1 MKDEISDAIHLYG
14 FILPLCQKM
23 SGEEFAS
30 RIEGFFSLE
39 NPRNRHYYNIIKD
52 RLASVT
58 RYLDG
63 YSWKAIR
70 NNQNQ

>member
-1 MKDEISDAIHLYG
+1 MKDEIRDAIHFYG
-14 FILPLCQKM
+14 FILPLCQKI

-52 RLASVT
+52 RLVYVI
-58 RYLDG
+58 RYIDG
-63 YSWKAIR
+63 YTWSTRKT
-70 NNQNQ
+70 N

>member
-1 MKDEISDAIHLYG
+1 MNDKISDAIHFYG
-14 FILPLCQKM
+14 FILPLCQKI

-52 RLASVT
+52 RLV
-58 RYLDG
+58 YVIKYIDG
-63 YSWKAIR
+63 YTWSTRKT
-70 NNQNQ
+70 N

>member
-1 MKDEISDAIHLYG
+1 MIMNDEISDAIHFYG

-52 RLASVT
+52 RLVYVI
-58 RYLDG
+58 RYIDG
-63 YSWKAIR
+63 YTWSTRKT
-70 NNQNQ
+70 N

>member
-1 MKDEISDAIHLYG
+1 MKDEISDAIHFYG

-39 NPRNRHYYNIIKD
+39 NPRNRHYYNIIKG
-52 RLASVT
+52 RLV
-58 RYLDG
+58 YVIKYIDG
-63 YSWKAIR
+63 YTWSTRK
-70 NNQNQ
+70 NN

>member
-1 MKDEISDAIHLYG
+1 MNDEIRDAIYFYG
-14 FILPLCQKM
+14 FILPLYETI

-52 RLASVT
+52 SVVCVKK
-58 RYLDG
+58 RSNG
-63 YSWKAIR
+63 YFWEIVR
-70 NNQNQ
+70 TNQNQ